1 MELIFTKRKDGKYDH
16 LAIWNAGELRGEI
29 ECPKQGIIPHDMVHY
44 GVEHIL
50 QKRGF
55 IGRVAAGEA
64 AVFQMQGEAESNG
77 VERLVEVFQ
86 ADGWAGWS
94 TAAEDMLDL
103 YQVTCAARQ
112 CPALPLQVADVEQV
126 RQELLRLSA
135 LWQTTEPG
143 QSLHLEFTSRD

>member
-1 MELIFTKRKDGKYDH
+1 MELIFTKRREGKYDH
-16 LAIWNAGELRGEI
+16 LAIWKEGELRGEI
-29 ECPKQGIIPHDMVHY
+29 ECPKQGIIPHDMMHY

-64 AVFQMQGEAESNG
+64 AAFEMQGEAESDG

-86 ADGWAGWS
+86 ADGWAGWN

-103 YQVTCAARQ
+103 YQVTCAARD
-112 CPALPLQVADVEQV
+112 CPSLSLQVTDVEQV

-135 LWQTTEPG
+135 LWQATEAG
-143 QSLHLEFTSRD
+143 QSLHLKFAAL